1 MKKKRP
7 KPATVNFEHK
17 RIKEHH
23 EPSGSVTYLET
34 RGAREAS
41 TVFLFEDF
49 EETLSMP
56 NHQGHTAADTYASFF
71 EASGHWLREVGEKT
85 FFEVVDDVEKV
96 KAELPPEERT
106 GEVDRFIFQK
116 WAFEVGMKHGFLS
129 PAAIAAEFVS
139 SSDYLHRLV
148 DGNEELQRAIYQ
160 FAEAWHWFRFEGK
173 GEHELA
179 AIGLQSARARMMGPQ
194 VRREMG
200 DLRKK
205 IVLSAYE
212 AFAAD
217 EKNRTSR
224 GSAKAAAGVLLT
236 EINRKLTELNR
247 KPIAIKTLTDELR
260 PIIEE
265 RFPKKKKGSA
275 PGSPSEK
282 G

>member
-1 MKKKRP
+1 MKKKSH
-7 KPATVNFEHK
+7 KAATVDFEHK
-17 RIKEHH
+17 RIEERH

-41 TVFLFEDF
+41 TVFLFEDI
-49 EETLSMP
+49 EQTLSMG
-56 NHQGHTAADTYASFF
+56 NYQGYTAADTYSSFF
-71 EASGHWLREVGEKT
+71 EAAHHWLKEAGEKT
-85 FFEVVDDVEKV
+85 FFEVVDDVERV
-96 KAELPPEERT
+96 KMELPAEERT

-139 SSDYLHRLV
+139 ASDYLHRLV
-148 DGNEELQRAIYQ
+148 NGNQELQRAIYQ
-160 FAEAWHWFRFEGK
+160 FAEAWHWFQFEGK

-194 VRREMG
+194 ARREMG

-217 EKNRTSR
+217 EKNGASRT
-224 GSAKAAAGVLLT
+224 SAKAAAGALLAG
-236 EINRKLTELNR
+236 INRKLTDLNR
-247 KPIAIKTLTDELR
+247 KNIALKTLTDELR

-265 RFPKKKKGSA
+265 RFPKKKSKR
-275 PGSPSEK
+275 
-282 G
+282 